1 MSGRGSVWW
10 RVAWRSL
17 WRNRSRTLITASALA
32 FGYLAAVV
40 MVGLDDGMSA
50 ELVENGTRL
59 MSGQMQVHAVDYLP
73 DRNMQN
79 TIGGDDGTNVD
90 SLLARIDA
98 DPDVVAS
105 APRLYGGGLVSAGER
120 TEAGLL
126 MGIDPRR
133 EEKVTTLLS
142 TLDGG
147 RVPRPGAHEV
157 VLGSEMAR
165 QLQVK
170 LGDQL
175 VLVAPAADGSLGN
188 DLYTLVGIFH
198 TGTREI
204 DASFALLPLTDLQGL
219 LAMGPRRIHE
229 VAVDVT
235 RPRDIDAV
243 AAGLGRRLAGSGPP
257 VEVRSWRELRPDL
270 AQSVDLMNAWN
281 SLIVLI
287 VFGMAVFGVANTLI
301 IGTFERRKEFAVVRA
316 LGTTPLGVGR
326 TVVYEGI
333 MLGALALVAGAL
345 VTAPIMWWWHNAP
358 PDLSSVVGSFSWSG
372 SQWRPILRVEYSLR
386 TPIVSALALFLT
398 SIVAAIYPAWRATRV
413 PPADALAD
421 R

>member
-1 MSGRGSVWW
+1 
-10 RVAWRSL
+10 
-17 WRNRSRTLITASALA
+17 
-32 FGYLAAVV
+32 

-105 APRLYGGGLVSAGER
+105 APRLYGGGLVSAGAR
-120 TEAGLL
+120 TEGGLL
-126 MGIDPRR
+126 MGIDPNR

-147 RVPRPGAHEV
+147 RAPRPGAHEV

-188 DLYTLVGIFH
+188 DLYTLVGIFQ

-204 DASFALLPLTDLQGL
+204 DASFALLPLSDLQGL

-229 VAVDVT
+229 VAVDVA
-235 RPRDIDAV
+235 RPRDIDAI
-243 AAGLGRRLAGSGPP
+243 AAGLGRRLEGYGPP
-257 VEVRSWRELRPDL
+257 VQVRSWRELRPDL

-333 MLGALALVAGAL
+333 MLGGMALVAGAL

-358 PDLSSVVGSFSWSG
+358 PVLSSIVGSFSWSG
-372 SQWRPILRVEYSLR
+372 SQWRPILRVEYSVK

-398 SIVAAIYPAWRATRV
+398 SIVAAIYPAWKATRV